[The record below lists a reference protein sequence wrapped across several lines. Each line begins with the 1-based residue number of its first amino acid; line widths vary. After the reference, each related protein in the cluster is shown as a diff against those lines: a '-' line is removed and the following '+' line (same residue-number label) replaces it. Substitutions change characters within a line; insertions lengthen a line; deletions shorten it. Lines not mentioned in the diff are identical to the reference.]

1 MISITVITVVRES
14 NWTGGSL
21 LHSLVSHSLC
31 GWTGENSMVTKG
43 GIPTKKNVISAGEKW
58 GCRRSRQH
66 SKLRR
71 KKKKTKNKRPAIHSS
86 LPTIKQKQ
94 GNVRRE

>member
-43 GIPTKKNVISAGEKW
+43 GIPTKKM
-58 GCRRSRQH
+58 
-66 SKLRR
+66 
-71 KKKKTKNKRPAIHSS
+71 SS
-86 LPTIKQKQ
+86 LRVRNGGVEDQ
-94 GNVRRE
+94 GNTQS